1 VATPGRGGTFATRAG
16 TRTTGRRCSSAG
28 ISNLILTE
36 EAESPHAKRPC
47 DEKTA
52 APAAWLIDEARRLPS
67 ATRFVDEFAWR
78 ILATGLSLLRVT
90 LYRATLNRQF
100 FGAT

>member
-1 VATPGRGGTFATRAG
+1 M
-16 TRTTGRRCSSAG
+16 
-28 ISNLILTE
+28 SNLILTE
-36 EAESPHAKRPC
+36 EAESPPTERPC

-52 APAAWLIDEARRLPS
+52 AVAAWLIDEARRLTL
-67 ATRFVDEFAWR
+67 ATHFVDEFAWW

-90 LYRATLNRQF
+90 LYRATLHRQF